1 MYNVTLLFNGCGQ
14 DAYVN
19 SDFCG
24 QRNTE
29 EPSKKPTEQGEKNLN
44 IGKEMAGGFTLWPEV
59 AILIESPTMDN
70 TINQDDL
77 CRNITYMD
85 VTIGDAVDQRC

>member
-14 DAYVN
+14 DAYGN

-44 IGKEMAGGFTLWPEV
+44 IGKEMEV
-59 AILIESPTMDN
+59 LHYPQKLKFPS
-70 TINQDDL
+70 
-77 CRNITYMD
+77 
-85 VTIGDAVDQRC
+85 

>member
-44 IGKEMAGGFTLWPEV
+44 IGKEMEV
-59 AILIESPTMDN
+59 LHYGQKLPS
-70 TINQDDL
+70 
-77 CRNITYMD
+77 
-85 VTIGDAVDQRC
+85 